1 MEVSASET
9 VNDLEHVRRTHAHA
23 VEMLSAVG
31 KDLLAAEP
39 GSAPPRT
46 VLFSWL
52 KALADLTGARYGALG
67 LVNDNGELI
76 DFLYVGLSDEEAAR
90 IGSPPAGRGL
100 LGALLRERS
109 TIRLSDLSQ
118 DPRSCGFPPGHPPM
132 RSFLGVS
139 IAGRHAIYGRLY
151 LCEKKGGDF
160 SETDEHLAEFY
171 ACALGLA
178 FDNARLFSH
187 LLEARDLA
195 IESVRLKSEFLAT
208 VSHEIRTPMNGII
221 GMTSLLLE
229 TDLTVEQREFADV
242 IGKSANALLAI
253 VNDILDFSK
262 IEAGKLSLEPLDF
275 DLRTTVEETCVLLAE
290 QAHRKGIELACLIH
304 AAVPG
309 IVRGDPGRLRQI
321 LMNLIGNAIKFTEQG
336 EVLIRVEPVKSEHGV
351 SRPTGSASSSSAS
364 SNGSDRP
371 TSSSCWLRFS
381 VHDTGVGIAPAV
393 LTRLFKPFVQG
404 DGSTTRKYG
413 GTGLGLAICK
423 QLVELM
429 EGTIGV
435 SSEPGNGSTFWF
447 TLPLEVRS
455 SAPFPLIA
463 PQGLQGRRALIV
475 DDSAANRRI
484 LEEYLAAWDMTFVS
498 VAHGQEAL
506 ARLRLAEAGN
516 TPFDMVLLDLQMPGI
531 DGLELARMIKADPLV
546 ASIPLVLLT
555 SYGWRGQAREARE
568 AGLSAY
574 LPKPI
579 RQKELYECLT
589 TILSQPRQTGTRVPP
604 EAMDALSTA
613 PLVTRHTIAE
623 ARTQR
628 RPRILVAED
637 NPVNQKVVVHMLQKL
652 GFRADVVANGLE
664 VLDALSR
671 IPYAAVLMDCQ
682 MPEMDG
688 YEATR
693 LIRERETRHPSSLKY
708 LVLQEEASQ
717 PMKTGR
723 VPIIAVTA
731 NASDEDRN
739 RCLEAGMDDYLA
751 KPIGVKDLQAIL
763 QRWLP
768 HLAETLR
775 GQNGACP

>member
-1 MEVSASET
+1 M
-9 VNDLEHVRRTHAHA
+9 NDLAQGRHTHTHA

-39 GSAPPRT
+39 GSAPPRR

-67 LVNDNGELI
+67 LVDDSGELI
-76 DFLYVGLSDEEAAR
+76 DFLYVGVSDEQAAR
-90 IGSPPAGRGL
+90 IGSPPTGRGL

-151 LCEKKGGDF
+151 LCEKKEGDF
-160 SETDEHLAEFY
+160 TETDEHLAEFY
-171 ACALGLA
+171 ACALALA

-187 LLEARDLA
+187 LLDARDLA

-229 TDLTVEQREFADV
+229 TDLTAEQREFADV

-262 IEAGKLSLEPLDF
+262 IEAGKLPLEPLDF

-290 QAHRKGIELACLIH
+290 QAHRKGVELACLIH
-304 AAVPG
+304 AAVPA

-336 EVLIRVEPVKSEHGV
+336 EVLVRVETVKSEHGV
-351 SRPTGSASSSSAS
+351 SRATGSASSSSAS

-371 TSSSCWLRFS
+371 ASSSCWLRVS
-381 VHDTGVGIAPAV
+381 VTDTGIGITPEV
-393 LTRLFKPFVQG
+393 RDRLFKPFVQG

-435 SSEPGNGSTFWF
+435 SSEPGNGATFWF

-484 LEEYLAAWDMTFVS
+484 LEEYLAAWGMTFVS

-516 TPFDMVLLDLQMPGI
+516 TPFDMVLLDLQMPDI
-531 DGLELARMIKADPLV
+531 DGLELARRIKADPLF

-555 SYGWRGQAREARE
+555 SYGWRGQARAAQE

-589 TILSQPRQTGTRVPP
+589 TILSQPGQTDTSAPLEAPETR
-604 EAMDALSTA
+604 DALSTT
-613 PLVTRHTIAE
+613 PLVTRHTLAE

-637 NPVNQKVVVHMLQKL
+637 NVVNQKVVAHMLQKL
-652 GFRADVVANGLE
+652 GFRADVVSNGLE

-671 IPYAAVLMDCQ
+671 IPYAAVLIDCH
-682 MPEMDG
+682 MPEMNG

-693 LIRERETRHPSSLKY
+693 LIREREARHSSSLKC

-717 PMKTGR
+717 TRNAGR

-731 NASDEDRN
+731 NASDQDRN
-739 RCLEAGMDDYLA
+739 RCLQAGMDDYLA
-751 KPIGVKDLQAIL
+751 KPIGVKDLQAVL

-768 HLAETLR
+768 QAGEQSR
-775 GQNGACP
+775 G

>member
-1 MEVSASET
+1 MDACT
-9 VNDLEHVRRTHAHA
+9 CA
-23 VEMLSAVG
+23 
-31 KDLLAAEP
+31 
-39 GSAPPRT
+39 
-46 VLFSWL
+46 
-52 KALADLTGARYGALG
+52 
-67 LVNDNGELI
+67 
-76 DFLYVGLSDEEAAR
+76 
-90 IGSPPAGRGL
+90 
-100 LGALLRERS
+100 
-109 TIRLSDLSQ
+109 
-118 DPRSCGFPPGHPPM
+118 
-132 RSFLGVS
+132 
-139 IAGRHAIYGRLY
+139 
-151 LCEKKGGDF
+151 KKKEGDF
-160 SETDEHLAEFY
+160 TEPDEHLVEFY
-171 ACALGLA
+171 ACALALA

-187 LLEARDLA
+187 LLKARDLA

-229 TDLTVEQREFADV
+229 TDLTAEQREFADV

-309 IVRGDPGRLRQI
+309 IVRGDPRRLRQI
-321 LMNLIGNAIKFTEQG
+321 LMNLIGNAIKFTERG

-351 SRPTGSASSSSAS
+351 SRAAGSASSSSAS

-381 VHDTGVGIAPAV
+381 VHDTGAGITPAV

-435 SSEPGNGSTFWF
+435 SSEPGNGATFWF

-463 PQGLQGRRALIV
+463 PQKLQGRRALIV

-498 VAHGQEAL
+498 VAHGREAL
-506 ARLRLAEAGN
+506 AQLRLAEAGN
-516 TPFDMVLLDLQMPGI
+516 TPFDMVLLDLQMPDI
-531 DGLELARMIKADPLV
+531 DGLELARRIKADPLF

-589 TILSQPRQTGTRVPP
+589 TILSRPRQTDTRVPP

-613 PLVTRHTIAE
+613 PLVTRHTLAE

-693 LIRERETRHPSSLKY
+693 LIRERETRRPSLLDRHPSGKK
-708 LVLQEEASQ
+708 QEVSQ
-717 PMKTGR
+717 TRNAGR

-731 NASDEDRN
+731 NASDQDRN
-739 RCLEAGMDDYLA
+739 RCLQAGMDDYLA

-768 HLAETLR
+768 RLAETLR